1 MSAMV
6 PSTSTSSSSSRPSLI
21 TILRTASIAS
31 SERAFS
37 RAMSGCGSFFPAAAD
52 HQNFYDRNPTH
63 PYIVAW
69 DKPKVAAFRA
79 AFPALA
85 KRG

>member
-1 MSAMV
+1 VAAAYV
-6 PSTSTSSSSSRPSLI
+6 AQLG
-21 TILRTASIAS
+21 
-31 SERAFS
+31 RAHAYKAPIVT
-37 RAMSGCGSFFPAAAD
+37 RLESGQFYPAAAD

-79 AFPALA
+79 AYPALA